1 MSAMDGRPSN
11 PIGIVGPSRGGC
23 FDQLSLLYPLIK
35 WTRLCAFFVHMRL
48 CAYSIYVHFLPL
60 CSISVRKFPI
70 DLCLVPIHIEFSACA
85 LLSLDVSFPKLF
97 WLDRIQRKK
106 IFCARLIFRLSR
118 QKKWNLAVQILL
130 AGLSSSLD
138 GDLIESFCGLAR
150 QGKKWAVNLWNRC
163 YMGGGGCFS
172 SNILEFWCA
181 LSCIYFFH
189 FLSNTWAT
197 MSVQ

>member
-1 MSAMDGRPSN
+1 MCIFYPF
-11 PIGIVGPSRGGC
+11 VVY
-23 FDQLSLLYPLIK
+23 LSGNFPLIFA
-35 WTRLCAFFVHMRL
+35 WFQSTSNSWPVLC
-48 CAYSIYVHFLPL
+48 Y
-60 CSISVRKFPI
+60 
-70 DLCLVPIHIEFSACA
+70 
-85 LLSLDVSFPKLF
+85 LSLDVSFPKLL

-150 QGKKWAVNLWNRC
+150 QGKKWVVNLRNGC
-163 YMGGGGCFS
+163 YMGECFS

-181 LSCIYFFH
+181 LSCIYFFT
-189 FLSNTWAT
+189 FCPTLGLPCRYSSNARTVRLNTKNYPYYYFWSYFIG
-197 MSVQ
+197 MQLLC